1 MGWLNARN
9 QSVSIAW
16 LASVFARL
24 QPLVKSKTKHSLVF
38 LRSPMNK
45 DWNLPNLKMAQKRTI
60 DDTLIERSL
69 FEIPE
74 QYINI
79 GQDKTYY
86 LRTYGCQANERDSET
101 IKGILEKMSFKQC
114 EDMNE
119 ADVIIFNTCAIR
131 ENAENK
137 VFGEIGNVKVIKQT
151 RPDVVLMVGGCMTQE
166 ENVVNR
172 LLKTYHQVDVIF
184 GTHNIHRLPQLLI
197 QAYFNKERVVEVFS
211 KEGEVYEN
219 LPVSRNNKS
228 KAWVNII
235 YGCDKFCT
243 YCIVPYTRGKERS
256 RLKEDI
262 LLEVDDLVKQG
273 FKEVTLL
280 GQNVNAYGKD
290 LNLDFDFADLLESV
304 ALKDIPRVRFMTS
317 HPWDFTDKLI
327 EVIAKMPNV
336 MPFIHLPLQSGNNE
350 ILKIMG
356 RRYTK
361 EDYMVIFNKLKEKVP
376 EIALSTDII
385 VGFPNETEIQF
396 QETLDMID
404 VCQFDNVYSFIYSA
418 REKTPAASMIDNVTQ
433 SEKSDRLQ
441 RLNKRIGIH
450 ALMHNQNMVGKTVR
464 VLVDGPS
471 KKNSDIYSGYTETNK
486 LVNFKP
492 MTNCIGEIIL
502 VEIISAKTWTLQGKQ
517 V

>member
-1 MGWLNARN
+1 
-9 QSVSIAW
+9 
-16 LASVFARL
+16 
-24 QPLVKSKTKHSLVF
+24 
-38 LRSPMNK
+38 MNK
-45 DWNLPNLKMAQKRTI
+45 DWNLPNLRQAQKRSV
-60 DDTLIERSL
+60 DETLIQRSL

-74 QYINI
+74 PYQNI

-86 LRTYGCQANERDSET
+86 IRTYGCQANERDSET
-101 IKGILEKMSFKQC
+101 IQGILQKMGFRPVDAMDQ
-114 EDMNE
+114 
-119 ADVIIFNTCAIR
+119 ADVIVLNTCAIR

-137 VFGEIGNVKVIKQT
+137 VFGEVGNVKVIKQSH
-151 RPDVVLMVGGCMTQE
+151 PDVIFMVGGCMTQE
-166 ENVVNR
+166 ESVVNR
-172 LLKTYHQVDVIF
+172 LLTTYHQVDVIF
-184 GTHNIHRLPQLLI
+184 GTHNLHRIPQLLI
-197 QAYFNKERVVEVFS
+197 QAYFSKERVVEVFS

-219 LPVSRNNKS
+219 LPVSRNS
-228 KAWVNII
+228 RTKAWVNIM

-262 LLEVDDLVKQG
+262 LAEIDDLVSQG

-290 LNLDFDFADLLESV
+290 MNSSVDFADLLEAV
-304 ALKDIPRVRFMTS
+304 AQKGIQRVRFMTS

-327 EVIAKMPNV
+327 EIIASYPNI

-361 EDYMVIFNKLKEKVP
+361 EEYLVIFNKLKARIP

-385 VGFPNETEIQF
+385 VGFPNETDAQF
-396 QETLDMID
+396 QETLEMIET
-404 VCQFDNVYSFIYSA
+404 CQFDNVYSFIYSP
-418 REKTPAASMIDNVTQ
+418 RDKTPAASMIDNVTKA
-433 SEKSDRLQ
+433 EKEDRLR
-441 RLNKRIGIH
+441 RLNARIGVH
-450 ALMHNQNMVGKTVR
+450 ALAHSKAQIGKTLK

-471 KKNSDIYSGYTETNK
+471 KKNPEIYSGYTETNK

-492 MTNCIGEIIL
+492 LTDCVGDIVE
-502 VEIISAKTWTLQGKQ
+502 VEISSANTWTLQGKQ
-517 V
+517 IA